1 MFEGLFGKIFS
12 LLWQNI
18 FALGH
23 VIIVL
28 NDQILNKYYSHLVT
42 LLLTYL
48 LVYAKFLS
56 SHCRKRK
63 RKLKTFSTKYTFL
76 NKKYLPPKVDNF
88 PVLNCFLLFIFSKN
102 IVRPSP
108 LGRHSNP
115 QEPAY
120 SRQSGTDPAELLT
133 TCKNEIYKFIRGIV
147 PLHLLITVAEDTYR
161 KYG

>member
-88 PVLNCFLLFIFSKN
+88 PVLNCFLLFIVEPFFLKISSGH
-102 IVRPSP
+102 RPWEGIRTPKSP
-108 LGRHSNP
+108 LILAKV
-115 QEPAY
+115 EPIRRSY
-120 SRQSGTDPAELLT
+120 SQLVKTKFTSSSEGLYPY
-133 TCKNEIYKFIRGIV
+133 TC
-147 PLHLLITVAEDTYR
+147 
-161 KYG
+161 